1 MGKRLAIPVAGFA
14 LYWLTDILS
23 FHATTA
29 FADLGGMS
37 AELENVYFV
46 TLVASRIAAYAVAL
60 LARRHSHE
68 DGLPPVPAAAAAT
81 VTALLGI
88 ALVAGTILQ
97 VNAELADAGAANGS
111 DAASAGP
118 WAAFTLGTALFGAAQ
133 GIMGLAWASRLP
145 LFSYRGSYLYLIA
158 THVAATALV
167 AVTLLL
173 PTSWLLPLTAASLA
187 TANACFA
194 RLPRAERLEHTVRE
208 QAGDIAPLLWRG
220 VLAVGMFAF
229 VSGLV
234 SSIARQGSTGAD
246 PVGFQF
252 FTQGVS
258 SVVLVVMAVPAL
270 VLHQPLKLET
280 SYRVALPLSAL
291 GFLVLPG
298 LIETVPPDLSGTL
311 ATTGYMITGI
321 VLYCMVGEAAKIARV
336 PALPLL
342 AGVSCLTLA
351 CLLAGEGAGLA
362 LARHLAETGTSAALM
377 GLGSLYLAA
386 LAASWLAGRSD
397 ARKSMLP
404 PPPKALRGSF
414 RTETEDAPA
423 RNGGGSTP
431 DPHGADELTPA
442 DGETSPLALDEL
454 AARYRLSEQEST
466 VLALFVEGRTIP
478 RIAQE
483 LYLSQS
489 AVKYHAQKLY
499 RRFEVHSRSELC
511 EVVARLRHERPERPD
526 AESELA
532 QAYDLT
538 AREREVLARLAR
550 GLSITEMASDLNISE
565 NTVKTH
571 VKRIYG
577 KLGVHSKQEVI
588 DLAQSSGPT
597 A

>member
-60 LARRHSHE
+60 LTRRHSHE

-404 PPPKALRGSF
+404 PPRRRSA
-414 RTETEDAPA
+414 RTSEPEAENA
-423 RNGGGSTP
+423 P
-431 DPHGADELTPA
+431 DPHGTDELTPA
-442 DGETSPLALDEL
+442 DREASPLALDEL

-550 GLSITEMASDLNISE
+550 GLSITEMASDLSISE

>member
-29 FADLGGMS
+29 FASLGGMS

-46 TLVASRIAAYAVAL
+46 TLAASRIAAYAVAL

-88 ALVAGTILQ
+88 ALVAGAVLH

-111 DAASAGP
+111 DAASAGL

-404 PPPKALRGSF
+404 PPRRRSA
-414 RTETEDAPA
+414 RTSEPEAENA
-423 RNGGGSTP
+423 P
-431 DPHGADELTPA
+431 DPHGTDELTPA
-442 DGETSPLALDEL
+442 DREASPLALDEL

-550 GLSITEMASDLNISE
+550 GLSITEMASDLSISE

>member
-29 FADLGGMS
+29 FASLGGMS

-88 ALVAGTILQ
+88 ALVAGAVLH

-111 DAASAGP
+111 DAASAGL

-404 PPPKALRGSF
+404 PPRRRSA
-414 RTETEDAPA
+414 RTSEPEAENA
-423 RNGGGSTP
+423 P
-431 DPHGADELTPA
+431 DPHGTDELTPA
-442 DGETSPLALDEL
+442 DREASPLALDEL

-511 EVVARLRHERPERPD
+511 EVEARLRHERPERPD

-550 GLSITEMASDLNISE
+550 GLSITEMASDLSISE

>member
-60 LARRHSHE
+60 LTRRHSHE

-173 PTSWLLPLTAASLA
+173 PISWLLPLTAASLA

-404 PPPKALRGSF
+404 PPRRRSA
-414 RTETEDAPA
+414 RTSEPEAENA
-423 RNGGGSTP
+423 P
-431 DPHGADELTPA
+431 DPHGTDELTPA
-442 DGETSPLALDEL
+442 DREASPLALDEL

-550 GLSITEMASDLNISE
+550 GLSITEMASDLSISE

>member
-29 FADLGGMS
+29 FARLAGMS

-46 TLVASRIAAYAVAL
+46 TLAASRIAAYAVAL

-88 ALVAGTILQ
+88 ALVAGAVLQ

-111 DAASAGP
+111 DAASAGL

-404 PPPKALRGSF
+404 PPRRRSA
-414 RTETEDAPA
+414 RTSEPEAENA
-423 RNGGGSTP
+423 P
-431 DPHGADELTPA
+431 DPHGTDELTPA
-442 DGETSPLALDEL
+442 DREASPLALDEL

>member
-29 FADLGGMS
+29 FASLGGMS

-46 TLVASRIAAYAVAL
+46 TLAASRIAAYAVAL

-404 PPPKALRGSF
+404 PPRRRSA
-414 RTETEDAPA
+414 RTSEPEAENA
-423 RNGGGSTP
+423 P
-431 DPHGADELTPA
+431 DPHGTDELTPA
-442 DGETSPLALDEL
+442 DREASPLALDEL

-550 GLSITEMASDLNISE
+550 GLSITEMASDLSISE

>member
-29 FADLGGMS
+29 FASLGGMS
-37 AELENVYFV
+37 AELENAYFV

-88 ALVAGTILQ
+88 ALVAGAVLH

-111 DAASAGP
+111 DAASAGL

-404 PPPKALRGSF
+404 PPRRRSA
-414 RTETEDAPA
+414 RTSEPEAENA
-423 RNGGGSTP
+423 P
-431 DPHGADELTPA
+431 DPHGTDELTPA
-442 DGETSPLALDEL
+442 DREASPLALDEL

>member
-29 FADLGGMS
+29 FASLGGMS

-46 TLVASRIAAYAVAL
+46 TLAASRIAAYAVAL

-88 ALVAGTILQ
+88 ALVAGAVLQ

-111 DAASAGP
+111 GAASVGL

-404 PPPKALRGSF
+404 PPRRRSA
-414 RTETEDAPA
+414 RTSEPEAENA
-423 RNGGGSTP
+423 P
-431 DPHGADELTPA
+431 DPHGTDELTPA
-442 DGETSPLALDEL
+442 DREASPLALDEL

>member
-29 FADLGGMS
+29 FASLGGMS

-404 PPPKALRGSF
+404 PPRRRSA
-414 RTETEDAPA
+414 RTSEPEAENA
-423 RNGGGSTP
+423 P
-431 DPHGADELTPA
+431 DPHGTDELTPA
-442 DGETSPLALDEL
+442 DREASPLALDEL

-550 GLSITEMASDLNISE
+550 GLSITEMASDLSISE

>member
-1 MGKRLAIPVAGFA
+1 MGKRLAITVAGFA

-60 LARRHSHE
+60 LTRRHSHE

-404 PPPKALRGSF
+404 PPRRRSA
-414 RTETEDAPA
+414 RTSEPEAENA
-423 RNGGGSTP
+423 P
-431 DPHGADELTPA
+431 DPHGTDELTPA
-442 DGETSPLALDEL
+442 DREASPLALDEL

-550 GLSITEMASDLNISE
+550 GLSITEMASDLSISE

>member
-29 FADLGGMS
+29 FASLGGMS

-46 TLVASRIAAYAVAL
+46 TLAASRIAAYAVAL

-88 ALVAGTILQ
+88 ALVAGAVLQ

-111 DAASAGP
+111 GAASVGL

-404 PPPKALRGSF
+404 PPRRRSA
-414 RTETEDAPA
+414 RTSEPEAENA
-423 RNGGGSTP
+423 P
-431 DPHGADELTPA
+431 DPHGTDELTPA
-442 DGETSPLALDEL
+442 DGEASPLALDEL

>member
-29 FADLGGMS
+29 FASLGGMS

-88 ALVAGTILQ
+88 ALVAGAVLH

-111 DAASAGP
+111 DAASAGL

-404 PPPKALRGSF
+404 PPRRRSA
-414 RTETEDAPA
+414 RTSEPEAENA
-423 RNGGGSTP
+423 P
-431 DPHGADELTPA
+431 DPHGTDELTPA
-442 DGETSPLALDEL
+442 DREASPLALDEL

-550 GLSITEMASDLNISE
+550 GLSITEMASDLSISE

>member
-29 FADLGGMS
+29 FASLGGMS
-37 AELENVYFV
+37 AELENAYFV

-88 ALVAGTILQ
+88 ALVAGAVLQ
-97 VNAELADAGAANGS
+97 VNAELADTGAANGS
-111 DAASAGP
+111 GTASAGL

-404 PPPKALRGSF
+404 PPPEGTPRQLPDGDRRRARSEWRREHARSARHRRADARRRRGF
-414 RTETEDAPA
+414 
-423 RNGGGSTP
+423 
-431 DPHGADELTPA
+431 
-442 DGETSPLALDEL
+442 
-454 AARYRLSEQEST
+454 AAR
-466 VLALFVEGRTIP
+466 A
-478 RIAQE
+478 
-483 LYLSQS
+483 
-489 AVKYHAQKLY
+489 
-499 RRFEVHSRSELC
+499 
-511 EVVARLRHERPERPD
+511 
-526 AESELA
+526 
-532 QAYDLT
+532 
-538 AREREVLARLAR
+538 
-550 GLSITEMASDLNISE
+550 
-565 NTVKTH
+565 
-571 VKRIYG
+571 
-577 KLGVHSKQEVI
+577 
-588 DLAQSSGPT
+588 
-597 A
+597 

>member
-29 FADLGGMS
+29 FASLGGMS

-88 ALVAGTILQ
+88 ALVAGAVLQ

-111 DAASAGP
+111 GAASVGL

-404 PPPKALRGSF
+404 PPRRHSAAASGRRQKTRPLGMEAGARPI
-414 RTETEDAPA
+414 RTAP
-423 RNGGGSTP
+423 
-431 DPHGADELTPA
+431 
-442 DGETSPLALDEL
+442 TS
-454 AARYRLSEQEST
+454 
-466 VLALFVEGRTIP
+466 
-478 RIAQE
+478 
-483 LYLSQS
+483 
-489 AVKYHAQKLY
+489 
-499 RRFEVHSRSELC
+499 
-511 EVVARLRHERPERPD
+511 
-526 AESELA
+526 
-532 QAYDLT
+532 
-538 AREREVLARLAR
+538 
-550 GLSITEMASDLNISE
+550 
-565 NTVKTH
+565 
-571 VKRIYG
+571 
-577 KLGVHSKQEVI
+577 
-588 DLAQSSGPT
+588 
-597 A
+597 

>member
-29 FADLGGMS
+29 FASLGGMS
-37 AELENVYFV
+37 AELENAYFV

-88 ALVAGTILQ
+88 ALVTGAVLQ
-97 VNAELADAGAANGS
+97 VNAELADAEAANGS
-111 DAASAGP
+111 DAASAGL
-118 WAAFTLGTALFGAAQ
+118 WATFALGTALFGAAQ

-404 PPPKALRGSF
+404 PPRRRSA
-414 RTETEDAPA
+414 RTSEPEAENA
-423 RNGGGSTP
+423 P
-431 DPHGADELTPA
+431 DPHGTDELTPA
-442 DGETSPLALDEL
+442 DREASPLALDEL

-550 GLSITEMASDLNISE
+550 GLSITEMASDLSISE

>member
-29 FADLGGMS
+29 FASLGGMS
-37 AELENVYFV
+37 AELENAYFV

-88 ALVAGTILQ
+88 ALVAGAVLQ

-111 DAASAGP
+111 GAASAGL

-404 PPPKALRGSF
+404 PPRRRSA
-414 RTETEDAPA
+414 RTSEPEAENA
-423 RNGGGSTP
+423 P
-431 DPHGADELTPA
+431 DPHGTDELTPA
-442 DGETSPLALDEL
+442 DGEASPLALDEL

>member
-29 FADLGGMS
+29 FASLGGMS

-46 TLVASRIAAYAVAL
+46 TLAASRIAAYAVAL

-88 ALVAGTILQ
+88 ALVAGAVLQ

-111 DAASAGP
+111 GAASVGL

-362 LARHLAETGTSAALM
+362 
-377 GLGSLYLAA
+377 
-386 LAASWLAGRSD
+386 
-397 ARKSMLP
+397 
-404 PPPKALRGSF
+404 
-414 RTETEDAPA
+414 
-423 RNGGGSTP
+423 
-431 DPHGADELTPA
+431 
-442 DGETSPLALDEL
+442 
-454 AARYRLSEQEST
+454 
-466 VLALFVEGRTIP
+466 
-478 RIAQE
+478 
-483 LYLSQS
+483 
-489 AVKYHAQKLY
+489 
-499 RRFEVHSRSELC
+499 
-511 EVVARLRHERPERPD
+511 
-526 AESELA
+526 
-532 QAYDLT
+532 
-538 AREREVLARLAR
+538 
-550 GLSITEMASDLNISE
+550 
-565 NTVKTH
+565 
-571 VKRIYG
+571 
-577 KLGVHSKQEVI
+577 
-588 DLAQSSGPT
+588 
-597 A
+597 

>member
-60 LARRHSHE
+60 LTRRHSHE

-404 PPPKALRGSF
+404 PPEGTPRQLPDGDRRRARSEW
-414 RTETEDAPA
+414 RREHAQSARRRRADA
-423 RNGGGSTP
+423 RRRR
-431 DPHGADELTPA
+431 DF
-442 DGETSPLALDEL
+442 
-454 AARYRLSEQEST
+454 AAR
-466 VLALFVEGRTIP
+466 A
-478 RIAQE
+478 
-483 LYLSQS
+483 
-489 AVKYHAQKLY
+489 
-499 RRFEVHSRSELC
+499 
-511 EVVARLRHERPERPD
+511 
-526 AESELA
+526 
-532 QAYDLT
+532 
-538 AREREVLARLAR
+538 
-550 GLSITEMASDLNISE
+550 
-565 NTVKTH
+565 
-571 VKRIYG
+571 
-577 KLGVHSKQEVI
+577 
-588 DLAQSSGPT
+588 
-597 A
+597 

>member
-29 FADLGGMS
+29 FASLGGMS

-88 ALVAGTILQ
+88 ALVAGAVLQ

-111 DAASAGP
+111 GAASAGL
-118 WAAFTLGTALFGAAQ
+118 WAAFTLGAALFGAAQ

-404 PPPKALRGSF
+404 PPRRRSA
-414 RTETEDAPA
+414 RTSEPEAENA
-423 RNGGGSTP
+423 P
-431 DPHGADELTPA
+431 DPHGTDELTPA
-442 DGETSPLALDEL
+442 DREASPLALDEL

-550 GLSITEMASDLNISE
+550 GLSITEMASDLSISE

>member
-29 FADLGGMS
+29 FASLGGMS

-88 ALVAGTILQ
+88 ALVAGAVLH
-97 VNAELADAGAANGS
+97 VNAELADTGAANGS
-111 DAASAGP
+111 GTASAGL

-321 VLYCMVGEAAKIARV
+321 VLYYMVGEAAKIARV

-397 ARKSMLP
+397 ARKSILP
-404 PPPKALRGSF
+404 PPRRRSA
-414 RTETEDAPA
+414 RTSEPEAENA
-423 RNGGGSTP
+423 P
-431 DPHGADELTPA
+431 DPHGTDELTPA
-442 DGETSPLALDEL
+442 DREASPLALDEL

-489 AVKYHAQKLY
+489 AVKYHTQKLY

-550 GLSITEMASDLNISE
+550 GLSITEMASDLSISE

>member
-29 FADLGGMS
+29 FASLGGMS

-46 TLVASRIAAYAVAL
+46 TLAASRIAAYAVAL

-88 ALVAGTILQ
+88 ALVAGAVLQ

-111 DAASAGP
+111 GAASVGL

-404 PPPKALRGSF
+404 PPRRRSA
-414 RTETEDAPA
+414 RTSEPEAENA
-423 RNGGGSTP
+423 P
-431 DPHGADELTPA
+431 DPHGTDELTPA
-442 DGETSPLALDEL
+442 DREASPLALDEL

-550 GLSITEMASDLNISE
+550 GLSITEMASDLSISE